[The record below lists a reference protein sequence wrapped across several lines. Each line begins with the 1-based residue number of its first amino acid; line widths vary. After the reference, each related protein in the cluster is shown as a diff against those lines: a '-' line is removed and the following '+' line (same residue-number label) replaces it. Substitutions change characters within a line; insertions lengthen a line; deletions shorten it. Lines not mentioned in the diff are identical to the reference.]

1 MDKKNGDTGN
11 LRKSKNL
18 EKLRESTESK
28 TLRRSKKSDNLLR
41 ENKKINLSEIQ
52 VQKVIAYLGFSSKS
66 GKIVYG
72 KDMLREYIT
81 DQRIKTKVILM
92 ATDVGPRV
100 KKDIQIRCK
109 INNIPIVQIFSKY
122 QLSKAVGLREVSVIG
137 IADENLAKSI
147 IDVLNLIEN

>member
-1 MDKKNGDTGN
+1 
-11 LRKSKNL
+11 
-18 EKLRESTESK
+18 
-28 TLRRSKKSDNLLR
+28 
-41 ENKKINLSEIQ
+41 
-52 VQKVIAYLGFSSKS
+52 
-66 GKIVYG
+66 
-72 KDMLREYIT
+72 
-81 DQRIKTKVILM
+81 DQRLKTKVILI

-147 IDVLNLIEN
+147 IDVLNLVGN